1 MLCLDGPVSVK
12 GERGGSEYSYLQVV
26 YEICGSTMA
35 SENLTRNCH
44 SKEEISNWLQDKSII
59 ILENEHK
66 FITDNY
72 ESPIAKQSRVKLLKI
87 FPNGSWKYLR
97 IIRSFKLLLSDSLLS
112 IGLLF

>member
-26 YEICGSTMA
+26 YEIC
-35 SENLTRNCH
+35 ENSFRCE
-44 SKEEISNWLQDKSII
+44 SKEEISKWLQDKSII

-72 ESPIAKQSRVKLLKI
+72 E
-87 FPNGSWKYLR
+87 
-97 IIRSFKLLLSDSLLS
+97 
-112 IGLLF
+112 